1 MEKDTETEAISIKK
15 AAMKK
20 ENFLPPENIQ
30 PAEMSE
36 TREDRT
42 RQTDMTLNNGHSS
55 LIRPYP
61 VPSPALL
68 LILND

>member
-36 TREDRT
+36 TREDRKAK
-42 RQTDMTLNNGHSS
+42 NGTVSDAQPNLHSS
-55 LIRPYP
+55 RYLF
-61 VPSPALL
+61 AWK
-68 LILND
+68 